1 MKKIS
6 SLFVVLLFLAGM
18 NVINAQQSVTAPQ
31 GNHKTVTEK
40 HEKPVEAITQ
50 PVVTKGKS
58 EVKQTQKPQST
69 TAAPVH
75 NTKVSP
81 TARTGEQQVI
91 TKSGQTVAGQAEAA
105 QPKSSA
111 IDYMKKEVYP
121 VMRTERLKM
130 EKALSA
136 DDKAKLVNLRQA
148 YKEARGSSELISE
161 ADFSSHATMDKDQ
174 AAKIGDI
181 RRQVMTIG
189 SNYSQQLNEAMT
201 VINGKKNEWKS
212 GLEKASGV
220 PAKTV
225 APSNTKG
232 KPGVASE
239 RNPID
244 VVSNP
249 FIFLLWDAELPATVK
264 KSR

>member
-18 NVINAQQSVTAPQ
+18 NVVNAQQSATTPQ
-31 GNHKTVTEK
+31 GNKKTVTEK
-40 HEKPVEAITQ
+40 HEKPVEATTQ
-50 PVVTKGKS
+50 PVVTKGQS
-58 EVKQTQKPQST
+58 DVKQSQKPSSS
-69 TAAPVH
+69 TAAPVQ
-75 NTKVSP
+75 NTKTSP
-81 TARTGEQQVI
+81 TSKTAEQQVI
-91 TKSGQTVAGQAEAA
+91 TKSGQAVTGKTEAA

-136 DDKAKLVNLRQA
+136 DDKAKLVKLRQA

-161 ADFSSHATMDKDQ
+161 EDFNSHANMDKDQ

-220 PAKTV
+220 PSKTE
-225 APSNTKG
+225 APVNTKG

-249 FIFLLWDAELPATVK
+249 FIFLLWDAEMPATVK